1 MDSDWTIPPTAY
13 HNTKKLL
20 VNMCPL
26 LRKKTRVHKSTIK
39 LICFGNNM
47 KYKHQYGLLECLKKS
62 PSNIQVARFFLFLL
76 FGTSSFLCACVSLV
90 SFTSRFQQIFQSTRI
105 RARHSSDEKPG
116 RSINL
121 PAVHNDEPWLKSYRR
136 NVYVIRRFTFM
147 T

>member
-1 MDSDWTIPPTAY
+1 MPAFKKKDKSSQKHHKAY
-13 HNTKKLL
+13 FF
-20 VNMCPL
+20 
-26 LRKKTRVHKSTIK
+26 R
-39 LICFGNNM
+39 NNM